1 MRDVLEPRIGGDRSH
16 RSRWW
21 LPRRSI
27 EWDWN
32 VLSLGATA
40 KISSGRPDPARRPG
54 SPPSNCLS
62 NHFPPSFY
70 SQKNDQSDWG
80 KERSFYGDY
89 ENARDGREGVFVCV
103 SVCVGSWKWRRG
115 CVIRERNSTFPN
127 FMRSLWNLEFV
138 LFLSLS
144 FFLSFF
150 LGLIRYS
157 NRLFLFFYSFTLP
170 YVEVIKT
177 FLSKNSQ
184 KSKVI

>member
-1 MRDVLEPRIGGDRSH
+1 MEIGLIEAGDDF
-16 RSRWW
+16 
-21 LPRRSI
+21 LD
-27 EWDWN
+27 E
-32 VLSLGATA
+32 V
-40 KISSGRPDPARRPG
+40 SSGTEMSSLSEQQRRFLRVVQTRPDVQYRLQVTVYPIISRH
-54 SPPSNCLS
+54 LS
-62 NHFPPSFY
+62 IHRKWS
-70 SQKNDQSDWG
+70 KWLRERER
-80 KERSFYGDY
+80 ERSFYGDY

-150 LGLIRYS
+150 FGLIRYS